1 MEIVIA
7 GSHGPIGT
15 ALVAELRDQGHRVR
29 RLVRRTAQGPDEV
42 SWDPR
47 AGRLDAQDLRGADA
61 VVNLA
66 GANIGDWPL
75 TGARKREVVASR
87 TRSTTLL
94 AEALAALDTPPAVL
108 LQASGIGAYGD
119 RGDTVVDE
127 SQPLGQTFFAGV
139 VRQWE
144 ASTQAA
150 EAAGVRVAHLR
161 TGIVLAPSG
170 GALGRLLPLL
180 RLGIGGPLGPGSQ
193 YWSWIALPDEVAA
206 IAHLLT
212 APVRGPV
219 NMVTAA
225 TPNAEL
231 TRAIAAE
238 LHRPAVLQPPAW
250 ALRLVLGDLS
260 QEVLGSVRADPGKLL
275 ASGFTPR
282 YPDVASAARYVTG
295 EA

>member
-7 GSHGPIGT
+7 GSHGLIGT
-15 ALVAELRDQGHRVR
+15 ALSAELRDRGHRVR
-29 RLVRRTAQGPDEV
+29 RLVRRQARGPDEV
-42 SWDPR
+42 AWDPGS
-47 AGRLDAQDLRGADA
+47 GRLDAQALRGADA

-75 TGARKREVVASR
+75 TAARKREVVASR
-87 TRSTTLL
+87 TRSTSLL
-94 AEALAALDTPPAVL
+94 AEALATLDAPPAVL

-127 SQPLGQTFFAGV
+127 SEPLGHTFFAGV

-144 ASTQAA
+144 GATQPA
-150 EAAGVRVAHLR
+150 EAAGVRVVHLR
-161 TGIVLAPSG
+161 TGIVLAPHG

-180 RLGIGGPLGPGSQ
+180 RLGLGGPLGPGSQ
-193 YWSWIALPDEVAA
+193 YWSWITLPDEVAA
-206 IAHLLT
+206 IVHLLD

-219 NMVTAA
+219 NLVATA
-225 TPNAEL
+225 TTNAEL
-231 TRAIAAE
+231 TRALAAE
-238 LHRPAVLQPPAW
+238 LHRPAVLRPPAW

-260 QEVLGSVRADPGKLL
+260 QEVLGSVRASPAKLL

-282 YPDVASAARYVTG
+282 HPDVRSAARYVTG
-295 EA
+295 RD